1 MAIKKVKKLIDKK
14 LGQVLNIFLYLALR
28 NGDYA
33 GWHWLTV
40 TIKNAFLLRHLK
52 VSVFLNTPEHSAQ

>member
-1 MAIKKVKKLIDKK
+1 MKKTAWQK
-14 LGQVLNIFLYLALR
+14 LGQVLNIFLCLALR

-40 TIKNAFLLRHLK
+40 TNKNAFLLRHLK
-52 VSVFLNTPEHSAQ
+52 VSEFLNTPEHSAQ